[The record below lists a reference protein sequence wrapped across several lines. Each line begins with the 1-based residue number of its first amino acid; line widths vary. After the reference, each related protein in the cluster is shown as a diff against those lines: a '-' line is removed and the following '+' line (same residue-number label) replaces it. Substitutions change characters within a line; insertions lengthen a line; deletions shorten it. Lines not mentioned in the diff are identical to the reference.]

1 MINLNPF
8 CPSLHRRISRA
19 ARVIWKK
26 AACCPEVAIVLGTGL
41 GNLAKEIKKDAVIP
55 YDVIPYFPKAT
66 TIGHAG
72 RLVFGTIGVK
82 KVVIMDGRFHC
93 YEGYSMEQVT
103 FPIRVLRKLGA
114 KILIVSNAA
123 GGLNLDYQKGD
134 LVLIVDHINF
144 MGDNPLIGTNDD
156 RLGIRFPDMS
166 EPYSRELLKLAEKEA
181 EKNKIP
187 VRRGV
192 YLGVTGPCLE
202 TKAEYR
208 FMRNLGADL
217 VGMSTVPEAI
227 VGVHAGFQT
236 LGISIVT
243 DVCDPEHLEPVQT
256 EQIIRTA
263 NQAGPKL
270 DSLIDSF
277 IHELPHHAH

>member
-103 FPIRVLRKLGA
+103 FPIRVLKKLGA

-123 GGLNLDYQKGD
+123 GALNLHYKKGE
-134 LVLIVDHINF
+134 LILIQDHINF
-144 MGDNPLIGTNDD
+144 MGVNPLIGPNDEK
-156 RLGIRFPDMS
+156 LGVRFPDLS
-166 EPYSRELLKLAEKEA
+166 EPYSSRLIKLCQEVAKEKHIHV
-181 EKNKIP
+181 KT
-187 VRRGV
+187 GV
-192 YLGVTGPCLE
+192 YIGVT
-202 TKAEYR
+202 
-208 FMRNLGADL
+208 
-217 VGMSTVPEAI
+217 
-227 VGVHAGFQT
+227 
-236 LGISIVT
+236 
-243 DVCDPEHLEPVQT
+243 
-256 EQIIRTA
+256 
-263 NQAGPKL
+263 
-270 DSLIDSF
+270 
-277 IHELPHHAH
+277 

>member
-82 KVVIMDGRFHC
+82 KVV
-93 YEGYSMEQVT
+93 T

-166 EPYSRELLKLAEKEA
+166 E
-181 EKNKIP
+181 
-187 VRRGV
+187 
-192 YLGVTGPCLE
+192 
-202 TKAEYR
+202 
-208 FMRNLGADL
+208 
-217 VGMSTVPEAI
+217 
-227 VGVHAGFQT
+227 
-236 LGISIVT
+236 
-243 DVCDPEHLEPVQT
+243 
-256 EQIIRTA
+256 QI
-263 NQAGPKL
+263 
-270 DSLIDSF
+270 
-277 IHELPHHAH
+277 